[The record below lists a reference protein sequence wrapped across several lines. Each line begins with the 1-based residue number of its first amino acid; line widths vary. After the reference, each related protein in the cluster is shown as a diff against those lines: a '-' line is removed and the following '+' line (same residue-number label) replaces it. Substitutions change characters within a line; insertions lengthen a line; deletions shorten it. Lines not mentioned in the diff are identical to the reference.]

1 MYSLTIV
8 IPAFNEESRLEA
20 TLHKLDAFLK
30 AEDWNA
36 ELIVVDDGS
45 TDRTAQLVMRHMLE
59 KPYMRLLQN
68 HINRGKG
75 FSIRRGVEAALGD
88 VILLSDADLSVPMS
102 EAPKLLK
109 AIDNGADIAIGSRG
123 VQAGGA
129 CAAAP
134 WHRRL
139 CSAGFKMVVQSVLG
153 LRFEDTQ
160 CGFKAFKRKAARLTF
175 SRQRIER
182 WGFDPEVLML
192 ADRFCFV
199 VKEVGVEAIHDD
211 RSRLNVVRDSFQML
225 CEVLKIRYHIL
236 FGVYNHPT
244 PSYQAVTSADIAS
257 VGAESLE
264 TATSQLA
271 A

>member
-1 MYSLTIV
+1 M
-8 IPAFNEESRLEA
+8 
-20 TLHKLDAFLK
+20 
-30 AEDWNA
+30 
-36 ELIVVDDGS
+36 
-45 TDRTAQLVMRHMLE
+45 QE
-59 KPYMRLLQN
+59 KPYLRLLQN

-75 FSIRRGVEAALGD
+75 FSLRRGVEAALGD
-88 VILLSDADLSVPMS
+88 IILLTDADLSVPMN
-102 EAPKLLK
+102 EASKLFVALEE
-109 AIDNGADIAIGSRG
+109 GADIAIGSRG
-123 VQAGGA
+123 VRAGGTRTS
-129 CAAAP
+129 AP

-139 CSAGFKMVVQSVLG
+139 CSAGFKMLVQSVLG
-153 LRFEDTQ
+153 LRFADTQ

-175 SRQRIER
+175 SRQRIQR

-225 CEVLKIRYHIL
+225 CEVLKIRYHLL

-244 PSYQAVTSADIAS
+244 PSYQTIAPTVIAPDSLEQVTSK
-257 VGAESLE
+257 V
-264 TATSQLA
+264 A